1 MSDCTP
7 FRPHAIIVP
16 ERSRPS
22 PVLAVCV
29 AGVDFFLRI
38 DFSDSH
44 KPLNFVREALV
55 AVRGPKWA
63 SPFGRAVGFVI
74 NYRED
79 YAVRFDLAGNPMACS
94 EQPLRAGQ
102 TRLTIKGKSLSGV
115 IRE

>member
-1 MSDCTP
+1 MSDSTS

-38 DFSDSH
+38 DFSDPH
-44 KPLNFVREALV
+44 NPGNFVREALT

-63 SPFGRAVGFVI
+63 SPFGRAMGFVI
-74 NYRED
+74 NYCED
-79 YAVRFDLAGNPMACS
+79 CAVRFDLAGNPVACS
-94 EQPLRAGQ
+94 AQPLRAGQ
-102 TRLTIKGKSLSGV
+102 TRLTMKGKSLSGV
-115 IRE
+115 IQE